1 MSAEAKKLEL
11 IMWISVLKDKSVLE
25 SLLVLKEK
33 TMQYQKTGR
42 QAGWAK
48 HMIKY
53 VAPDF
58 DETPEGFEDYLMPKV
73 ILK

>member
-11 IMWISVLKDKSVLE
+11 IMWISVLNDKGILDG
-25 SLLVLKEK
+25 LLALKEK
-33 TMQYQKTGR
+33 AAQEQKSGR

-48 HMIKY
+48 GLILY

-58 DETPEGFEDYLMPKV
+58 DETPLGFEDYTPQA
-73 ILK
+73 